1 MAQDRVEIPI
11 DLTVDDIKTNKVT
24 GKSLNA
30 AMDSIVKDMN
40 KKLRQIGSEDTM
52 SVFRKRFTNEM
63 KAFQKQATGF
73 NQMRQNLSARTDKM
87 ERSSGVTKN
96 VKETVAQYNRLIEK
110 TNQMYATLEKMNR
123 LRGISNGVDYV
134 KEQATAPF
142 TNMIPT
148 IQSASRAIGQEFRN
162 AFANVSE
169 EFAQFAEVV
178 KHPIINLRDFVG
190 ELQRMRAES
199 NAVQGTSM
207 SFAELTNRIDNTRR
221 VLEATMESLSGDSLP
236 DIVRPE
242 MEQHVRE
249 YIQELQEYLA
259 MLEQLRDNA
268 DPASADYESYQI
280 ACDSL
285 RDYLTEL
292 SALSPA
298 EEEVEEKEEQHTQ
311 SLNLLGGAAKV
322 ASGAFKI
329 LSKTVKFYGT
339 AILAPAKFT
348 AKFAKQL
355 AGMGKDSSPHGKTGK
370 GFKNILKNIMMF
382 GFGFR
387 SLYFLVKRLRKM
399 VTDQLGAMAKGI
411 PAINKQMTDFTNAT
425 RGLQGALGSAFQPI
439 ASVILPLLTS
449 LVNMLISAGNALAN
463 FFAVLTGQGWVAKAT
478 VQQKDY
484 AASLNKSSGAA
495 KELRKQLM
503 GFDEINR
510 LDDDSGSGGGGGTDS
525 GISYEQGI
533 VDTENALAQLAA
545 EIRRLWTTGE
555 FGQIGTLVG
564 NTLKDLLNKFDTYSL
579 GATVGVWVNR
589 FVAIINR
596 FTDTKW
602 WATMGTKLA
611 QGVNGLL
618 SEVDGFKLGRLLI
631 GKFQTLFGIAANFLN
646 ELNFAQAGSV
656 LGSAIFGAVS
666 GLRNFFN
673 STLTDEFWT
682 KLNENIRLGF
692 DSFEPGFIAALQDA
706 VDLIVTQLPNVL
718 GTLGTI
724 GTELFKV
731 LNDSLAKLNE
741 PDEWIDDWGRKRGS
755 GLTAWQKLGES
766 IASGISGIDWKLAL
780 TTAGEAFSNLTHGL
794 LTMLLTAAE
803 GVEWEQLGRSIAAGI
818 SSIKWGTLIIDIN
831 SLIDSIMIGFAEA
844 ILGFIDEIT
853 GDAWQLTKKFDD
865 FIARRN
871 IQLGLTS
878 GLMGMHNAGQDT
890 TLNFQEYGN
899 TRAMMVTPEFFNEME
914 KSYSSLVTTA
924 ATGERMFM
932 YQDDDGKYVVF
943 LEDVAGALAT
953 VTEKSEP
960 TKEAVDG
967 VTEAF
972 EESTDAAL
980 ATPKGASAVS
990 EFNNQVVPEVQE
1002 VTNEALECAEALNAL
1017 SLYSSGGHSG
1027 HSGSFAA
1034 PKLGIPK
1041 LAQGSV
1047 LPPNNPFLALVGD
1060 QKRGTNVEAPLST
1073 IQQAVA
1079 TENSKMIQGLQS
1091 GLASAIMDAL
1101 KSLDLSADV
1110 YLDGRQIT
1118 DSVTMY
1124 QRRNARAFGG

>member
-24 GKSLNA
+24 GKSLNN
-30 AMDSIVKDMN
+30 AMESIVKDMN
-40 KKLRQIGSEDTM
+40 AKLAKLGSPDSL
-52 SVFRKRFTNEM
+52 SVFRKRFARELQDF
-63 KAFQKQATGF
+63 KAQAQEFNTLRLDTGK
-73 NQMRQNLSARTDKM
+73 RASKLDLLSGAAKN
-87 ERSSGVTKN
+87 SSATKL
-96 VKETVAQYNRLIEK
+96 TAQYNELV
-110 TNQMYATLEKMNR
+110 TASDNLYNTLSKLQQIKAFNNI
-123 LRGISNGVDYV
+123 L
-134 KEQATAPF
+134 APMADTF
-142 TNMIPT
+142 KD
-148 IQSASRAIGQEFRN
+148 

-199 NAVQGTSM
+199 NAVQDTSM
-207 SFAELTNRIDNTRR
+207 SFDDLTSRIDNTRR
-221 VLEATMESLSGDSLP
+221 VLESTMESLSGDSLP

-242 MEQHVRE
+242 MEQHVQE

-259 MLEQLRDNA
+259 MLEQLRDNT

-285 RDYLTEL
+285 HDYLTEL
-292 SALSPA
+292 GALSPA
-298 EEEVEEKEEQHTQ
+298 EEEVVEEEEQHTQ

-329 LSKTVKFYGT
+329 LSNTVKFYGT

-355 AGMGKDSSPHGKTGK
+355 AGMGKDSSPYGKTGK

-463 FFAVLTGQGWVAKAT
+463 FFAILTGQGWVAKAT

-484 AASLNKSSGAA
+484 AASLNASSGAA

-510 LDDDSGSGGGGGTDS
+510 LDDDSGSGGGGGAGN

-533 VDTENALAQLAA
+533 ADTESALSQLAA

-564 NTLKDLLNKFDTYSL
+564 NTLNDILSKFDTYSL
-579 GATVGVWVNR
+579 GATVGNWVNR
-589 FVAIINR
+589 FVAILNG
-596 FTDTKW
+596 FLDTKW
-602 WATMGTKLA
+602 WATLGVKLA
-611 QGVNGLL
+611 QAVNGFLGKFNAL
-618 SEVDGFKLGRLLI
+618 RFGRLLI
-631 GKFQTLFGIAANFLN
+631 WKFKIMFGLAANFLN
-646 ELNFAQAGSV
+646 ELDFAQAGNA

-666 GLRNFFN
+666 GLRDFFN

-682 KLNENIRLGF
+682 KLNENIQLGF
-692 DSFEPGFIAALQDA
+692 TSFEPDFIAALQAA
-706 VDLIVTQLPNVL
+706 VDLIVTQLPHVL

-724 GTELFKV
+724 GTELLTI
-731 LNDSLAKLNE
+731 LNDSLGELSKV
-741 PDEWIDDWGRKRGS
+741 DEET
-755 GLTAWQKLGES
+755 GLTSWQKLGES
-766 IASGISGIDWKLAL
+766 IASGIGKIDWKLAL
-780 TTAGEAFSNLTHGL
+780 TTAGEAFSSLTHGL

-803 GVEWEQLGRSIAAGI
+803 KVEWEQLGRSIADGI
-818 SSIKWGTLIIDIN
+818 SSIDWGTLIVDIN

-890 TLNFQEYGN
+890 TLNFREYGN

-914 KSYSSLVTTA
+914 KSYSNLVTTA

-953 VTEKSEP
+953 VTEEIEP
-960 TKEAVDG
+960 TTEAVDD

-972 EESTDAAL
+972 EEATDAAL
-980 ATPKGASAVS
+980 ATPEGANAVS
-990 EFNNQVVPEVQE
+990 EFNNQVVPELQE
-1002 VTNEALECAEALNAL
+1002 VTEEALECAAALAAL
-1017 SLYSSGGHSG
+1017 GSAQYNPSGNYSGYASRPWVS
-1027 HSGSFAA
+1027 STS
-1034 PKLGIPK
+1034 KLGIPG

-1060 QKRGTNVEAPLST
+1060 QKSGTNIEAPLST

-1079 TENSKMIQGLQS
+1079 TENRKLIQDLQS
-1091 GLASAIMDAL
+1091 GITSAIMDAL
-1101 KSLDLSADV
+1101 KGLDLSADV